1 MRPRALPGLVT
12 LLAIAAWPLPAAR
25 AQQPRSAWGRVSFF
39 GNTAS
44 STGTSGSSAAFSEL
58 IGTFTFESATGGTA
72 PLEYRADLRLAG
84 YPGMDNRARR
94 VSIYDAF
101 LGVRFAEGR
110 AGLRLGQ
117 MWLNDL
123 GGLGSVGGVS
133 FEVRQPSRLESGR
146 WRAGAF
152 GGLEPKIMEAGY
164 VEDVLKAGALVAYDG
179 VGARRHVLGF
189 VHVRDRGR
197 TERSVLVTTNFLPV
211 GKEFFLYQSAEYD
224 IAGAGIEGAGSLTY
238 WFTNARYSPTGR
250 VELQGS
256 YHRGRS
262 IDSRTIIRDQLDGRP
277 VDPRAVEGLRFES
290 ATGRVT
296 VTVARGLRVFGGYGR
311 DRNNRED
318 SASGRVTY
326 GFFAADAAGSG
337 LDLSAADSRLQGAD
351 GRSFNSWYLS
361 VGRTL
366 ARRLYLTGDYGS
378 SLSVYRFVS
387 ASGFVIEN
395 RPRTRRAALSGL
407 LTLPHGA
414 SVLTTLERVKDDDIT
429 QTRIMSGLSYRF

>member
-1 MRPRALPGLVT
+1 MRRNSLPGVIT
-12 LLAIAAWPLPAAR
+12 LIAIAAWPLPSAH
-25 AQQPRSAWGRVSFF
+25 AQSRPAWGRVALF
-39 GNTAS
+39 GNTATTGGTAAS
-44 STGTSGSSAAFSEL
+44 SDTFSER
-58 IGTFTFESATGGTA
+58 IGTFTFDSATGDDKA
-72 PLEYRADLRLAG
+72 LEYRADLRVAG

-101 LGVRFAEGR
+101 LGVRLVEGR
-110 AGLRLGQ
+110 AGVRLGQ

-123 GGLGSVGGVS
+123 GGLGSVGGVAI
-133 FEVRQPSRLESGR
+133 EVRQPSRRESGR
-146 WRAGAF
+146 WRAGVF

-164 VEDVLKAGALVAYDG
+164 VEDVLKAGGLVAYDG

-189 VHVRDRGR
+189 VHLRDRGR

-224 IAGAGIEGAGSLTY
+224 VAGAGIDGPGSLTY
-238 WFTNARYSPTGR
+238 WFTSARYSPAGR
-250 VELQGS
+250 IELQGN

-277 VDPRAVEGLRFES
+277 IDPRALEGLRFES
-290 ATGRVT
+290 VSGRVT
-296 VTVARGLRVFGGYGR
+296 VTLAQGIRVYGGYGR

-326 GFFAADAAGSG
+326 GFFAGDLARTG
-337 LDLSAADSRLQGAD
+337 LDISAGDSRLQGAG
-351 GRSFNSWYLS
+351 GRAFNSWYVS

-366 ARRLYLTGDYGS
+366 ARRLYLSGDYGS

-395 RPRTRRAALSGL
+395 RPRTRRTAISALL
-407 LTLPHGA
+407 NLPHGT
-414 SVLTTLERVKDDDIT
+414 SLLTTVERLTDDEAS
-429 QTRIMSGLSYRF
+429 QTRVMSGLSYRF

>member
-1 MRPRALPGLVT
+1 MRARALPGVVT
-12 LLAIAAWPLPAAR
+12 LIALAAWPPPAAR
-25 AQQPRSAWGRVSFF
+25 AQSRPAWGRVALF
-39 GNTAS
+39 GNT
-44 STGTSGSSAAFSEL
+44 SSASGASGPSQTFSEL
-58 IGTFTFESATGGTA
+58 IGTFTFESATGDSR
-72 PLEYRADLRLAG
+72 PIEYRADVRVAG

-110 AGLRLGQ
+110 AGFRLGQ

-123 GGLGSVGGVS
+123 GGLGSVGGMS
-133 FEVRQPSRLESGR
+133 FEVRQPSRRDSGR
-146 WRAGAF
+146 WRAGVF

-164 VEDVLKAGALVAYDG
+164 VQDVLKAGGLVAYDG
-179 VGARRHVLGF
+179 LGARRHVLGF
-189 VHVRDRGR
+189 VHLRDRGR

-211 GKEFFLYQSAEYD
+211 GREFFLYQSAEYD
-224 IAGAGIEGAGSLTY
+224 VAGAGIEGAGSLTY
-238 WFTNARYSPTGR
+238 WFTSARYSPAGR
-250 VELQGS
+250 IELQGS

-277 VDPRAVEGLRFES
+277 IDHRAVEGLRYES

-296 VTVARGLRVFGGYGR
+296 VTVARGVRVFGGYGR

-318 SASGRVTY
+318 SSSGRVTY
-326 GFFAADAAGSG
+326 GFFAGDVAGSG
-337 LDLSAADSRLQGAD
+337 LDVSASDSRLQGAD
-351 GRSFNSWYLS
+351 GRSFNSWYVS

-378 SLSVYRFVS
+378 SLSVFRFVS

-407 LTLPHGA
+407 LNLPHGT
-414 SVLTTLERVKDDDIT
+414 SLLTTLERLTEDDASH
-429 QTRIMSGLSYRF
+429 TRIMSGLSYRF